1 MPIYEYFC
9 QDCEKK
15 FEIEATLSEKEKGLE
30 AKCSS
35 CDSNKTVQIF
45 SSFFTFSKG
54 KESKYGSGRESKY
67 SSGCGPNPTPGC
79 CG

>member
-15 FEIEATLSEKEKGLE
+15 FEIKATIQEKEKGLKV
-30 AKCSS
+30 KCPT
-35 CDSNKTVQIF
+35 CGSNKTIQVLG
-45 SSFFTFSKG
+45 SFFTFSKG
-54 KESKYGSGRESKY
+54 SGN
-67 SSGCGPNPTPGC
+67 SGGGRCGPNPTPGC

>member
-15 FEIEATLSEKEKGLE
+15 FDIMVSVSEKEKGLKV
-30 AKCSS
+30 KCPACGSS
-35 CDSNKTVQIF
+35 KTIQMLG
-45 SSFFTFSKG
+45 SFFSFSKG
-54 KESKYGSGRESKY
+54 QGRNSGGCCG
-67 SSGCGPNPTPGC
+67 SSGC

>member
-9 QDCEKK
+9 QDCENK
-15 FEIEATLSEKEKGLE
+15 FEIKASLSEKQKGL
-30 AKCSS
+30 KVICPG
-35 CDSNKTVQIF
+35 CGSNKTIQILGN
-45 SSFFTFSKG
+45 FFTFSKD
-54 KESKYGSGRESKY
+54 SSSNF